1 MYEDVRHRPK
11 MSAGEE
17 KDEDE
22 GSVETELGSPA
33 GGQSADGVGAIAVK

>member
-11 MSAGEE
+11 MSSGRG

-22 GSVETELGSPA
+22 GNVEAELRSPV
-33 GGQSADGVGAIAVK
+33 GG

>member
-11 MSAGEE
+11 MSAEEE

-22 GSVETELGSPA
+22 GSAETELRSPA
-33 GGQSADGVGAIAVK
+33 GGQSAEGVGGNRG